1 MKHFRGSEVNVQVC
15 MDMGLRVPPPDIA
28 WVALDDSLYQF
39 FLAMPVALKILN
51 TRCWLKIWQ
60 IITTMGIESRLGL
73 RLVHNICYL
82 INSSRNSVSVH
93 DKAMDNCGH

>member
-28 WVALDDSLYQF
+28 WMALDDSLYQF
-39 FLAMPVALKILN
+39 LRAMPVALKILN